1 MNNLFSVMC
10 VPFAEE
16 ATSTVNRHFC
26 FFFHTLTGLCPY
38 IQSGFKITFQ
48 IVLLSIYL
56 NVFLRKFKQFVA
68 VCLFLFT
75 FLYVCLPGSAGT
87 ASVVLWN
94 HIITLS
100 LQVKDKVFKAFIFVM
115 NKPLKHHFFH

>member
-1 MNNLFSVMC
+1 MC

-16 ATSTVNRHFC
+16 ATSTVNGHFC
-26 FFFHTLTGLCPY
+26 FFDTPTCLCPY
-38 IQSGFKITFQ
+38 IESGFKITFQ
-48 IVLLSIYL
+48 IFLLSIYL

-75 FLYVCLPGSAGT
+75 FLYVYLPGSAGT
-87 ASVVLWN
+87 ANVVLWN

-100 LQVKDKVFKAFIFVM
+100 LQVKDKVFKAFIFCYE
-115 NKPLKHHFFH
+115 